1 MRGRFLLSAG
11 AAGAVIVLGLA
22 PTPSH
27 AQSAGAVFGGLAG
40 GVLGGVIAGSIAAQ
54 AARERPVV
62 VYAAPRRTVRVI
74 HEVRRV
80 PAPRRKVVRA
90 NRQPMQ
96 PAAGPTGAQ
105 VVNAS
110 ADPFASPRGNATTSV
125 NQTR

>member
-1 MRGRFLLSAG
+1 MKGRVLVSACVG
-11 AAGAVIVLGLA
+11 AAITVIGLM

-90 NRQPMQ
+90 SRQPMQ

-110 ADPFASPRGNATTSV
+110 ADPFAAPRGNATTSV